1 MIVVL
6 KDILNERRE
15 LENLGNQ
22 IKDAKKKYGIDLME
36 KDLKNRQEMLQSLL
50 VECVAAGETAEGSLR
65 IVDKGRSIRRVN
77 LNKIEDY
84 QPGLLDLLISNNTAT
99 VPVGAL
105 EKYLR
110 GYHTDEETAEIMSG
124 LCDIEM
130 QHRYE
135 IVDILEG

>member
-1 MIVVL
+1 ML
-6 KDILNERRE
+6 KDILNERRK
-15 LENLGNQ
+15 LEELGNQ

-36 KDLKNRQEMLQSLL
+36 KDLKNRLEMLQGLL

-65 IVDKGRSIRRVN
+65 IVDKGRSVRRVN
-77 LNKIEDY
+77 LNKIEVKN
-84 QPGLLDLLISNNTAT
+84 PGLIEELIINNVVT

-110 GYHTDEETAEIMSG
+110 EYNTDEETADIMAD

>member
-1 MIVVL
+1 ML

-15 LENLGNQ
+15 LEDLGNQ

-36 KDLKNRQEMLQSLL
+36 KDLKNRLEMLQGLL

-65 IVDKGRSIRRVN
+65 IVDKGRSVRRVN
-77 LNKIEDY
+77 LNKIEVKN
-84 QPGLLDLLISNNTAT
+84 PGLIEELIINNVVT

-110 GYHTDEETAEIMSG
+110 EYNTDEETADIMAD